1 MSDVISAKEPKIREF
16 IINELKKLEAK
27 ESLNIAIS
35 ILEETKDLEEG
46 ITERIIRDT
55 RDNN

>member
-1 MSDVISAKEPKIREF
+1 MSDVNSAKEPKIREF